1 MDGSLTMH
9 GVTKVVPLTFKFNG
23 LFASSKPEQPAR
35 AAFHGTAATKRAQFG
50 IGARDN
56 LQEVGDSTA
65 PDVEIEIDVEADAI
79 PHAP

>member
-1 MDGSLTMH
+1 MH

-23 LFASSKPEQPAR
+23 LFSSSKPDQPAR

-79 PHAP
+79 PQTP